1 MSASTKASN
10 RDDRHATI
18 VINDGYIYIE
28 RSETGLFYKNWNT
41 SKIEETY
48 TRSVKVTTEEF
59 ISNIYQYLLSD
70 LLGFSSTLCNTI
82 INSTGEGNSAENMQF
97 DKLIS
102 GLSYEE
108 ENKSLNIGL
117 DMSAITGNDA
127 IKDTKVSI
135 IHSDDSSAKKFLKE
149 FKLSMDIASMIKVN
163 ATLSINE
170 DDMGNAVFDNNLI
183 SGYCDNYAYGE
194 GRYSSHSNSKS
205 K

>member
-1 MSASTKASN
+1 M
-10 RDDRHATI
+10 
-18 VINDGYIYIE
+18 INDGYIYIE

-108 ENKSLNIGL
+108 ENTTTS
-117 DMSAITGNDA
+117 DTGR
-127 IKDTKVSI
+127 
-135 IHSDDSSAKKFLKE
+135 HPFPFYGDDFLCPGRQD
-149 FKLSMDIASMIKVN
+149 FRFAA
-163 ATLSINE
+163 ATAGTSE
-170 DDMGNAVFDNNLI
+170 
-183 SGYCDNYAYGE
+183 
-194 GRYSSHSNSKS
+194 
-205 K
+205 